1 MPLAEGV
8 LLGIKDGV
16 VEMTATITEPHRD
29 EPQEFGVAV
38 SQRVAAHQ
46 YQAMTDWAIMD
57 PPTFAIASCVLS
69 RDPFA
74 PGLKDSLLSLGFI
87 PIDTETGATEE
98 RSMFTRLQKPRRT
111 KLEKWRTMFL
121 RANDL
126 SPRIAEFE
134 EILIEDMP
142 EGRISEISSEA
153 SQILI
158 DVARTSLKMLL
169 APTFESVQQLERLIV
184 QERAAKK
191 GRLVFHPAVVRAMSG
206 FLAETIMRAAPNT
219 TWSDDPDDES
229 PLLVEAPR
237 GGVVRSDPEFRVVN
251 FVIKG
256 AKELMS
262 SYIEGV
268 LRQSLTA
275 ARQS

>member
-1 MPLAEGV
+1 MI
-8 LLGIKDGV
+8 GIKDGV
-16 VEMTATITEPHRD
+16 VEMTATITDPHKD
-29 EPQEFGVAV
+29 DPHDFGVAV

-57 PPTFAIASCVLS
+57 PPTFSIASCVLS
-69 RDPFA
+69 RDPFG
-74 PGLKDSLLSLGFI
+74 PGLKDALLSLGFI

-98 RSMFTRLQKPRRT
+98 RSMFARLQKARRT

-121 RANDL
+121 RASDL
-126 SPRIAEFE
+126 SPRLAEFE

-142 EGRISEISSEA
+142 DGRISVISTEA
-153 SQILI
+153 SSILV

-191 GRLVFHPAVVRAMSG
+191 GRLVFHPAVVRALTG
-206 FLAETIMRAAPNT
+206 FVVETLMRAAPNT
-219 TWSDDPDDES
+219 TWSDDPDDDS
-229 PLLVEAPR
+229 PLLVAAPR
-237 GGVVRSDPEFRVVN
+237 GGVVRSDPEFRVAN

-256 AKELMS
+256 AKEMMS
-262 SYIEGV
+262 AYIEGV